1 MGVAAYLW
9 WKLELNFPAKDSVL
23 SSTLSVSGIFVGF
36 LATSKSILMT
46 MSSPIIERL
55 RSSGYMNVLATYIA
69 QAIWLNL
76 LFCTINVVGFFAN
89 QGTVWFPT
97 AWVTF
102 AVGALTSFI
111 RVTHVM
117 LQIFKHH

>member
-1 MGVAAYLW
+1 
-9 WKLELNFPAKDSVL
+9 
-23 SSTLSVSGIFVGF
+23 
-36 LATSKSILMT
+36 

-55 RSSGYMNVLATYIA
+55 RSSGYMDVLATYIA

-76 LFCTINVVGFFAN
+76 LFCTANVIGFFEN
-89 QGTVWFPT
+89 QGAFWYSI
-97 AWVTF
+97 AWVTL